1 MNKRYA
7 IAVLAL
13 CSIAG
18 VGVWVSLSG
27 RGTASL
33 PEVADKP
40 YKAAVITNM
49 EQRELVSQPM
59 SPERTTVHAGPL
71 DEAAQRLA
79 ARLAR
84 ESDDVDGWLLLA
96 RTYAYLQRPGE
107 ARKAMEE
114 ARAHGYT
121 GTGANAAGGQA
132 TAAPSLRGRVQL
144 DPGLNGK
151 VRPMDTLFVYAKAI
165 NGPGMPLAIQ
175 RFHVSDLP
183 VRFSLDDSMAMT
195 PAMKLSKF
203 PRVRVYARIS
213 RTGQAMPSAGDL
225 QGASP
230 ELDSADAHP
239 VDILIDHVL

>member
-7 IAVLAL
+7 IVLAL
-13 CSIAG
+13 CSIVG

-27 RGTASL
+27 KGTASL
-33 PEVADKP
+33 PEVADAP
-40 YKAAVITNM
+40 YKPAVIINM
-49 EQRELVSQPM
+49 EKQVKAIHPP
-59 SPERTTVHAGPL
+59 SPGRATVQAGPL

-84 ESDDVDGWLLLA
+84 EPDDVDGWLLLA
-96 RTYAYLQRPGE
+96 RTYEYLQRPGE
-107 ARKAMEE
+107 ARKAMGE
-114 ARAHGYT
+114 ARAHGYA

-132 TAAPSLRGRVQL
+132 SAAPSLRGRVQL

-151 VRPMDTLFVYAKAI
+151 VRPMDTLFVYAKAV
-165 NGPGMPLAIQ
+165 NGPGMPLAIA

-183 VRFSLDDSMAMT
+183 VSFSLDDSMAMT

-213 RTGQAMPSAGDL
+213 RTGQAMPSSGDL

-239 VDILIDHVL
+239 VNILIDHVL